1 MCTAISY
8 KNGSSH
14 FFGRNLDLEI
24 EYPASTVITPRNYE
38 FELRNMPHI
47 KEHYALI
54 GTGMVID
61 NTPLYFEAM
70 NEKGLGMA
78 GLAFFKF
85 GYYPPVTEGKDN
97 VASFE
102 FIPYILS
109 QCGSVEESRKLL
121 ENINIDNTGFS
132 ESLPPQALH
141 WIISDEKESIV
152 IETTKEKG
160 LKVYD
165 NPFNCL
171 TNPPTFDYML
181 WNMSY
186 YINLSGDLVPVR
198 FADDKDGLVE
208 YSRGIGSIGLPGGVD
223 SISRFVR
230 AVFTLRN
237 SKSADEP
244 LKNVAEFFHILS
256 NVQQV
261 SGEDEVKPGEY
272 EITLYTAGGD
282 TKTGVWYHS
291 TYYNPTIYA
300 VDMKKEDLDGKTLV
314 VYPFK
319 KDFVIPF
326 DN

>member
-109 QCGSVEESRKLL
+109 QCESVEESRKLL

-152 IETTKEKG
+152 IETTKEKR
-160 LKVYD
+160 
-165 NPFNCL
+165 
-171 TNPPTFDYML
+171 T
-181 WNMSY
+181 
-186 YINLSGDLVPVR
+186 
-198 FADDKDGLVE
+198 
-208 YSRGIGSIGLPGGVD
+208 
-223 SISRFVR
+223 
-230 AVFTLRN
+230 
-237 SKSADEP
+237 
-244 LKNVAEFFHILS
+244 
-256 NVQQV
+256 
-261 SGEDEVKPGEY
+261 
-272 EITLYTAGGD
+272 
-282 TKTGVWYHS
+282 
-291 TYYNPTIYA
+291 
-300 VDMKKEDLDGKTLV
+300 
-314 VYPFK
+314 
-319 KDFVIPF
+319 
-326 DN
+326 